1 MYVCV
6 RTLSVQQ
13 LTQYG
18 FEPEEV
24 EIAVNAYRHTKCR
37 TPHEYLSNVWEHNKK
52 TLMARAEWYAQHEG
66 YDHIGRPSRVEA
78 RDCLLECNG
87 NAREAITYCIEQRN
101 KKVGN

>member
-1 MYVCV
+1 M
-6 RTLSVQQ
+6 
-13 LTQYG
+13 
-18 FEPEEV
+18 
-24 EIAVNAYRHTKCR
+24 NAYRHTECR
-37 TPHEYLSNVWEHNKK
+37 NPHEYLSNVWEHNKK
-52 TLMARAEWYAQHEG
+52 TLMERVDWYAQHEG